1 MVSQQADALLVDGLI
16 NLRDLGGMPTKS
28 GATTVPRRLIR
39 SESPHT
45 LTDAGLR
52 AIVDLGMGTVVDLRT
67 TSEREKRPSPL
78 AEAGVRIVHA
88 PIFTDD
94 DEYPDHLATAG
105 EVYCWWLRER
115 RTGVALAMN
124 AIADAPSAPVLIHCH
139 AGKDRTGVVAGMVL
153 RLAGVSIDDIAD
165 DYALSGVQLV
175 DMLAR
180 DRITAVERGMDPV
193 RVERLF
199 TVPREAMVK
208 TMECID
214 VEHGGVAS
222 LLRSLGL
229 DDTRIHRLRDLLLSP
244 TWP

>member
-1 MVSQQADALLVDGLI
+1 MVSQQSDALLVDGLI
-16 NLRDLGGMPTKS
+16 NLRDLGGMPTES

-45 LTDAGLR
+45 LTDDGLR
-52 AIVDLGMGTVVDLRT
+52 AIVDLGIGTVVDLRT
-67 TSEREKRPSPL
+67 DSEREKRPSPL

-88 PIFTDD
+88 PIFTDED
-94 DEYPDHLATAG
+94 DYPDHLPTAG

-124 AIADAPSAPVLIHCH
+124 AIADAPSAPVLVHCH
-139 AGKDRTGVVAGMVL
+139 AGKDRTGVIVGMVL
-153 RLAGVSIDDIAD
+153 RLAGVSIADIAD
-165 DYALSGVQLV
+165 DYALSGIQLL

-199 TVPREAMVK
+199 TVPRHAMVE

-214 VEHGGVAS
+214 TEHGGVAS
-222 LLRSLGL
+222 LLRDIGL
-229 DDTRIHRLRDLLLSP
+229 DDSRIDRLRNLLLSP

>member
-1 MVSQQADALLVDGLI
+1 MGLLVDGLV
-16 NLRDLGGMPTKS
+16 NVRDLGGMPTES
-28 GATTVPRRLIR
+28 GATTLPGRLIR

-45 LTDAGLR
+45 LTDDGLR
-52 AIVDLGMGTVVDLRT
+52 DIVDLGIGTVVDLRT
-67 TSEREKRPSPL
+67 ASEREKRPSPL
-78 AEAGVRIVHA
+78 VEAGVRTVHA

-94 DEYPDHLATAG
+94 EEYPDHLATAG

-124 AIADAPSAPVLIHCH
+124 SIAGAPSAPVLVHCH
-139 AGKDRTGVVAGMVL
+139 AGKDRTGVVIGMVL
-153 RLAGVSIDDIAD
+153 RLAGVSIADIAD
-165 DYALSGVQLV
+165 DYALSGMRLV

-199 TVPREAMVK
+199 TVPRDAMVE

-214 VEHGGVAS
+214 LEHGGVAS
-222 LLRSLGL
+222 LLRDLGL
-229 DDTRIHRLRDLLLSP
+229 DDARIERLRNLLLSRN
-244 TWP
+244 WP

>member
-1 MVSQQADALLVDGLI
+1 MGLLVDGLV
-16 NLRDLGGMPTKS
+16 NVRDLGGMPTES
-28 GATTVPRRLIR
+28 GATTLPGRLIR

-45 LTDAGLR
+45 LTDDGLR
-52 AIVDLGMGTVVDLRT
+52 DIVDLGIGTVVDLRT
-67 TSEREKRPSPL
+67 ASEREKRPSPL
-78 AEAGVRIVHA
+78 VEAGVRTVHA

-94 DEYPDHLATAG
+94 EEYPDHLATAG

-124 AIADAPSAPVLIHCH
+124 SIAGAPSAPVLVHCH
-139 AGKDRTGVVAGMVL
+139 AGKDRTGVVIGMVL
-153 RLAGVSIDDIAD
+153 RLAGVSIADIAD
-165 DYALSGVQLV
+165 DYALSGMRLV

-199 TVPREAMVK
+199 TVPRDAMVE

-214 VEHGGVAS
+214 LEHGGVAS
-222 LLRSLGL
+222 LLRNLGL
-229 DDTRIHRLRDLLLSP
+229 DDARIDRLRNLLLSRN
-244 TWP
+244 WP

>member
-1 MVSQQADALLVDGLI
+1 MGLLVDGLV
-16 NLRDLGGMPTKS
+16 NVRDLGGMPTES
-28 GATTVPRRLIR
+28 GATTLPGRLIR

-45 LTDAGLR
+45 LTDDGLR
-52 AIVDLGMGTVVDLRT
+52 DIVDLGIGTVVDLRT
-67 TSEREKRPSPL
+67 ASEREKRPSPL
-78 AEAGVRIVHA
+78 VEAGVRTVHA

-94 DEYPDHLATAG
+94 EEYPDHLATAG

-124 AIADAPSAPVLIHCH
+124 SIAGAPSAPVLVHCH
-139 AGKDRTGVVAGMVL
+139 AGKDRTGVVIGMVL
-153 RLAGVSIDDIAD
+153 RLAGVSIADIAD
-165 DYALSGVQLV
+165 DYALSGMQLV

-199 TVPREAMVK
+199 TVPRDAMVE

-214 VEHGGVAS
+214 LEHGGVAS
-222 LLRSLGL
+222 LLRDLGL
-229 DDTRIHRLRDLLLSP
+229 DDARIERLRNLLLSRN
-244 TWP
+244 WP

>member
-1 MVSQQADALLVDGLI
+1 MGLLVDGLV
-16 NLRDLGGMPTKS
+16 NVRDLGGMPTEL
-28 GATTVPRRLIR
+28 GATTLPGRLIR

-45 LTDAGLR
+45 LTDDGLR
-52 AIVDLGMGTVVDLRT
+52 DIVDLGIGTVVDLRT
-67 TSEREKRPSPL
+67 ASEREKRPSPL
-78 AEAGVRIVHA
+78 VEAGVRTVHA

-94 DEYPDHLATAG
+94 EEYPDHLATAG

-115 RTGVALAMN
+115 RSGVALAMN
-124 AIADAPSAPVLIHCH
+124 SIADAPSAPVLVHCH
-139 AGKDRTGVVAGMVL
+139 AGKDRTGVVIGMVL
-153 RLAGVSIDDIAD
+153 RLAGVSIADIAD

-199 TVPREAMVK
+199 TVPRDAMVE

-214 VEHGGVAS
+214 LEHGGVAS
-222 LLRSLGL
+222 LLRDLGL
-229 DDTRIHRLRDLLLSP
+229 DDARIERLRNLLLSRN
-244 TWP
+244 WP

>member
-1 MVSQQADALLVDGLI
+1 MVSQQSDALLVDGLV
-16 NLRDLGGMPTKS
+16 NLRDLGGLPTES
-28 GATTVPRRLIR
+28 GATTISHRLMR

-45 LTDAGLR
+45 LTDDGMR
-52 AIVDLGMGTVVDLRT
+52 AMLDLGIGTVVDLRT
-67 TSEREKRPSPL
+67 VSEREKRPSPL

-115 RTGVALAMN
+115 RSGVALAIN
-124 AIADAPSAPVLIHCH
+124 AIAEAPLAPILVHCH
-139 AGKDRTGVVAGMVL
+139 AGKDRTGVIIGMVL
-153 RLAGVSIDDIAD
+153 RLAGVSIADIAD
-165 DYALSGVQLV
+165 DYALSGVQLA

-199 TVPREAMVK
+199 TVPRDAMVQ

-214 VEHGGVAS
+214 AEHGGVAA
-222 LLRSLGL
+222 LLRSLGMREASV
-229 DDTRIHRLRDLLLSP
+229 DRLRNLLISP

>member
-1 MVSQQADALLVDGLI
+1 MVSQQSDALVVDGLI
-16 NLRDLGGMPTKS
+16 NLRDLGGMPTEA

-39 SESPHT
+39 SELPHT
-45 LTDAGLR
+45 LTDGELR
-52 AIVDLGMGTVVDLRT
+52 AIVDLGIGTVVDLRT
-67 TSEREKRPSPL
+67 TSERERRPSPL
-78 AEAGVRIVHA
+78 AAAGVRIVHA

-94 DEYPDHLATAG
+94 DEYPDHLPTAG

-139 AGKDRTGVVAGMVL
+139 AGKDRTGVVVGMIL

-199 TVPREAMVK
+199 TVPRDAMVK

-229 DDTRIHRLRDLLLSP
+229 DGARIDRLRNLLLSP

>member
-1 MVSQQADALLVDGLI
+1 MVSQQSDALLVDGLI
-16 NLRDLGGMPTKS
+16 NLRDLGGMPTES
-28 GATTVPRRLIR
+28 GATTMPRRLLR

-45 LTDAGLR
+45 LTDDGLR
-52 AIVDLGMGTVVDLRT
+52 AIVDLGIGTVVDLRT
-67 TSEREKRPSPL
+67 ESEREKRPSPL

-94 DEYPDHLATAG
+94 EEYPDHLATAH

-124 AIADAPSAPVLIHCH
+124 AIAEAPSAPVLVHCH
-139 AGKDRTGVVAGMVL
+139 AGKDRTGVVIGMVL
-153 RLAGVSIDDIAD
+153 RLAGVSIADIAD
-165 DYALSGVQLV
+165 DYALSGVRLV

-199 TVPREAMVK
+199 TVPRDAMVK

-222 LLRSLGL
+222 LLRDLGL
-229 DDTRIHRLRDLLLSP
+229 DDARIDRLKTLLLSKR
-244 TWP
+244 WP